1 VRAVRSQDS
10 GSQQALRRSNRRRV
24 TAALRAQ
31 GPLAQAELAEL
42 TGLAPS
48 SVSGIVRELADDGL
62 VDVADG
68 IRNGR
73 RARVVRLNP
82 GGVVAGGFDF
92 GRTHVRV
99 ALLDISYAPLGD
111 RLVEY
116 DEGTPAAI
124 AVARAV
130 EAFADLR
137 RTCAAEA
144 RLVGVGAGVPGPVD
158 ATTGEIGHGSILPEW
173 VGTHPSSALAG
184 ALGQPV
190 HIDNDAN
197 LGALAEHT
205 LGTAR
210 GHKQAIYLKIET
222 GVGAGLVVDGRVT
235 RGGVGMAGE
244 IGHLSIDET
253 GALCRCG
260 GRGCL
265 ETRASVAVALEALR
279 AGGRPDLTADDVANL
294 ARQGEPTC
302 TRVVADVGR
311 DIGIALGAVCN
322 LLNPTMVVVDTTLAG
337 AGDVLLKPMRASL
350 RRFAIP
356 AISAAVDIQFSR
368 LDGRAPAF
376 GAALLAMEPDDVLLP
391 AVGVGPT

>member
-1 VRAVRSQDS
+1 MRSHDT
-10 GSQQALRRSNRRRV
+10 GSQQALRRSNRRKV
-24 TAALRAQ
+24 TEALRRQ
-31 GPLAQAELAEL
+31 GQLAQAELAEV

-48 SVSGIVRELADDGL
+48 SVSGIVRELATDGL
-62 VDVADG
+62 VEVGDG

-73 RARVVRLNP
+73 RSRMVRLNP
-82 GGVVAGGFDF
+82 RGVVAGGFDF

-99 ALLDISYAPLGD
+99 ALLDLSHAPLGD

-116 DEGTPAAI
+116 DEGTPAAT

-130 EAFADLR
+130 EAFTDLR
-137 RTCAAEA
+137 RSCGADQS

-158 ATTGEIGHGSILPEW
+158 AATGEIGHGSILPEW
-173 VGTHPSSALAG
+173 VGTHPSSALRE

-190 HIDNDAN
+190 SVDNDAN

-210 GHKQAIYLKIET
+210 GHRQAVYLKIES
-222 GVGAGLVVDGRVT
+222 GVGAGLIVDGRVA
-235 RGGVGMAGE
+235 RGGTGMGGE
-244 IGHLSIDET
+244 IGHLSIDED
-253 GALCRCG
+253 GRLCRCG

-265 ETRASVAVALEALR
+265 ETRASVAVALETLR
-279 AGGRPDLTADDVANL
+279 GGGRPELTADDVASL
-294 ARQGEPTC
+294 ARAGEPTC
-302 TRVVADVGR
+302 TRVVADLGR
-311 DIGIALGAVCN
+311 DIGVALGAVCN
-322 LLNPTMVVVDTTLAG
+322 LLNPTMIVVDTTLAG

-376 GAALLAMEPDDVLLP
+376 GAALMALESEEDARPV
-391 AVGVGPT
+391 VGVG